1 MTEQAGQEVTGQ
13 EVVRDGAEKIKG
25 VFSTQSV
32 AKVGTGTT
40 QRRTIQKTYW
50 SGDELDDGRIDVQP
64 LNRNYVPSG
73 PKRTIDRRSS
83 FPSSILN
90 PSST

>member
-1 MTEQAGQEVTGQ
+1 MEERQPGR

-32 AKVGTGTT
+32 SRVGTGTT

-50 SGDELDDGRIDVQP
+50 SGGELDDGRFEVQP
-64 LNRNYVPSG
+64 LNCNYVPSG
-73 PKRTIDRRSS
+73 PKQVVEREEFLSK
-83 FPSSILN
+83 FN
-90 PSST
+90 PEPE